1 MTFDQLPINPMFLG
15 IDFGTTNTVAAVM
28 DGSRVR
34 VLPLEP
40 SIPGPG
46 QAQDAGDS
54 ATLRTM
60 LYIEREG
67 SIRAG
72 ADAIR
77 AYREQNV
84 GRVPRYTRQ
93 WVGEIEIEIGE
104 LNVKGYDVGGS
115 VTAIVDA
122 FADVDADAPGRL
134 IHALKGPL
142 ATHYKGTRLFGKDYS
157 LEALIAEF
165 LMRLRSRIGELTGRG
180 PRNAVFGRPVHFAN
194 ATTRDDDTLAQAR
207 LLQAAQMAGFE
218 RVVFE
223 TEPVGAALAFGAEAK
238 GERHVLVF
246 DFGGGTLDVAVV
258 RFAGDAH
265 EVLATG
271 GIGIGGDAF
280 DQAIFRKTLL
290 PWFGSESRWGDGHAL
305 PAHLMESLGD
315 WQDIPQLATAG
326 TIKFIREAQRT
337 STDPLRLLALEEL
350 ITKGYAYD
358 VYEGVQAAKVALSTW
373 RFAVIAH
380 DPSAGEGSA
389 VSLWQPITRA
399 QFESIIAR
407 ERRLIGQVIDDTVQ
421 RAGVVAAQI
430 DHVVRTGGSSSIP
443 VFVDM
448 LADRFGREKIV
459 AQSLFTGVASGLA
472 VKAAQLNLEC

>member
-1 MTFDQLPINPMFLG
+1 MYLG
-15 IDFGTTNTVAAVM
+15 IDFGTTNTVAAVVAGR
-28 DGSRVR
+28 DVR
-34 VLPLEP
+34 VLPLDP
-40 SIPGPG
+40 S
-46 QAQDAGDS
+46 ADSGDD

-67 SIRAG
+67 KIRAG

-77 AYREQNV
+77 TYREQNV
-84 GRVPRYTRQ
+84 GRVPRFSRQ

-104 LNVKGYDVGGS
+104 LNVKGYDVGAS

-134 IHALKGPL
+134 IHSLKSPL
-142 ATHYKGTRLFGKDYS
+142 ATSYKGTRLFGKDYS

-165 LMRLRSRIGELTGRG
+165 LAQLRARIAALTGHE

-194 ATTRDDDTLAQAR
+194 ADTRVADDLAQAR

-218 RVVFE
+218 QVVF
-223 TEPVGAALAFGAEAK
+223 TAEPVGAALAYGAPSTNSGLA
-238 GERHVLVF
+238 GAQHVLVF

-258 RFAGDAH
+258 RFDGESHD
-265 EVLATG
+265 VLATG
-271 GIGIGGDAF
+271 GIGIGGDTF
-280 DQAIFRKTLL
+280 DQAIFRKALL
-290 PWFGSESRWGDGHAL
+290 PWFGSESRWGDAHAL
-305 PAHLMESLGD
+305 PAHLMEALGD

-326 TIKFIREAQRT
+326 TIKFIREAQHT
-337 STDPLRLLALEEL
+337 SNDPLRLLALEDL

-358 VYEGVQAAKVALSTW
+358 LYERVEGAKVALSSQ
-373 RFAVIAH
+373 RFAVIDY
-380 DPSAGEGSA
+380 DPSTIAGGA
-389 VSLWQPITRA
+389 VSLWQPLSRM
-399 QFESIIAR
+399 QFESFIAR
-407 ERRLIGQVIDDTVQ
+407 ERRLIAQVIDDTLQ
-421 RAGVVAAQI
+421 RAGVEAAQI

-443 VFVDM
+443 IFVDM

-472 VKAAQLNLEC
+472 FKAAQLNLEC